1 MVADNLKM
9 ILQLPEKQC
18 RNILLD
24 IDTQCDFLLAEG
36 KACVWNHSEVLANI
50 RRIMAWARHR
60 NIPVI
65 STAEVRSDNDGVGT
79 RYCIDG
85 TNGQK
90 KLRYTLLRSRVSF
103 AADDKNTLPADL
115 LQAHRQVVLHKRC
128 IDPFDEP
135 RIERL
140 LSEIHAG
147 QFILIGAGAEDAVK
161 ATALGL
167 LHRGRKVSVVVD
179 ALGSHNRKEAKL
191 ALRIMKAKGAKL
203 LATKNL
209 AGISHL
215 RYVFACKC
223 QSCHG
228 TTATVSCGEGTD
240 PANADFKMGGRGL
253 EALTSYLSSRHL
265 GIVTRRQ

>member
-1 MVADNLKM
+1 M
-9 ILQLPEKQC
+9 ILQLPKKQC
-18 RNILLD
+18 RNVLLD

-36 KACVWNHSEVLANI
+36 RACVWNHSEVLANI
-50 RRIMAWARHR
+50 RRVMAWARHR

-65 STAEVRSDNDGVGT
+65 STAEVCSDNNGVGT
-79 RYCIDG
+79 HYCIDG

-103 AADDKNTLPADL
+103 PADDKNTLPADL

-128 IDPFDEP
+128 IDPFEEP

-147 QFILIGAGAEDAVK
+147 QFILIGAGTEDAIK

-167 LHRGRKVSVVVD
+167 LHRGRNVSVVVD

-191 ALRIMKAKGAKL
+191 ALRIIKAKGARL

-215 RYVFACKC
+215 RYVFACNC
-223 QSCHG
+223 RNCHG
-228 TTATVSCGEGTD
+228 TAAAVSCDEGIR
-240 PANADFKMGGRGL
+240 PAKADFKMGGRGL
-253 EALTSYLSSRHL
+253 EPLTSCVSSRRSIQL
-265 GIVTRRQ
+265 S